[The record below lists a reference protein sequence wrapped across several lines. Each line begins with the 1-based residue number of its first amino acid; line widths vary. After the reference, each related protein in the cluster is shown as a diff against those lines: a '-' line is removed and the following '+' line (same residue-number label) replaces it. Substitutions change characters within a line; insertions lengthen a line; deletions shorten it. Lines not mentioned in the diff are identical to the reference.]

1 MARCSGDRTLDASAE
16 RAGARALELDGRLL
30 PKKVGQR
37 KKQVTSGVVGV
48 PVRHSKSRRP
58 SDRPRS
64 STTLADLLT
73 LLFLADPGSAVRT
86 SLRT

>member
-1 MARCSGDRTLDASAE
+1 MFASQ
-16 RAGARALELDGRLL
+16 RLSDKCFQPL
-30 PKKVGQR
+30 VAISQAFIA
-37 KKQVTSGVVGV
+37 VVGGV
-48 PVRHSKSRRP
+48 AVAFALVSGPVTQYRP
-58 SDRPRS
+58 IAKA

>member
-1 MARCSGDRTLDASAE
+1 MKKHVLVLAASAFVLTFGGI
-16 RAGARALELDGRLL
+16 GA
-30 PKKVGQR
+30 
-37 KKQVTSGVVGV
+37 
-48 PVRHSKSRRP
+48 
-58 SDRPRS
+58 

>member
-1 MARCSGDRTLDASAE
+1 MTAGDPRIVGLRARVRDE
-16 RAGARALELDGRLL
+16 RALLAELSAR
-30 PKKVGQR
+30 V
-37 KKQVTSGVVGV
+37 
-48 PVRHSKSRRP
+48 
-58 SDRPRS
+58 

>member
-1 MARCSGDRTLDASAE
+1 MLTQTRPADKIIVVDDGSTDDPAAVVAQFPTVQFIQQDNRGLAAARNAGLRSAM
-16 RAGARALELDGRLL
+16 
-30 PKKVGQR
+30 
-37 KKQVTSGVVGV
+37 T
-48 PVRHSKSRRP
+48 
-58 SDRPRS
+58 

>member
-1 MARCSGDRTLDASAE
+1 MSEAIKF
-16 RAGARALELDGRLL
+16 LL
-30 PKKVGQR
+30 ADDKTP
-37 KKQVTSGVVGV
+37 
-48 PVRHSKSRRP
+48 
-58 SDRPRS
+58 